1 MKNLIIKAI
10 FTTFLFCI
18 SNFTIAAECESFNN
32 EISLTQIES
41 IFQQMETKSK
51 WNTKAELLWG
61 YFFFDSD
68 KEKLIKLSTQLA
80 SEEYREVE
88 LFFNGRS
95 YVLHIERPEIHT
107 PQSLATRNAY
117 FATLAQKN
125 CIKTYDGF
133 DVGPYAKK

>member
-1 MKNLIIKAI
+1 MKNSITKAVLIP
-10 FTTFLFCI
+10 FLLCI
-18 SNFTIAAECESFNN
+18 SSLASSAECEGFNT

-41 IFQQMETKSK
+41 IFQQMETQSK

-68 KEKLIKLSTQLA
+68 REKLNKLSSQLA
-80 SEEYREVE
+80 GGGYREVD
-88 LFFNGRS
+88 LFFNGHS

-107 PQSLATRNAY
+107 PQSLAERNTY
-117 FATLAQKN
+117 FAALAHKS

-133 DVGPYAKK
+133 DVGPYAKN